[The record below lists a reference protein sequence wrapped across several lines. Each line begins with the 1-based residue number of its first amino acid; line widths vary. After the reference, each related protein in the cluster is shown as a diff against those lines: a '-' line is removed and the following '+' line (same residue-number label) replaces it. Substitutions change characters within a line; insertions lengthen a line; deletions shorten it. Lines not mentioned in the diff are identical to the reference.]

1 MRLKNTQRIYRLS
14 TKARSE
20 GIHTPSINTEGDKT
34 LSIVTTKRSAL
45 TKAVTLFALAGL
57 SVIVQP
63 AAATFAAPDNA
74 TGDTPAT
81 APARTGND
89 ITGNDGGT
97 STATGG
103 IQIDNVS
110 ATREYDKPSVGSA
123 VKLHVDYSGKKVAQG
138 ATFSVTLGEGLKIP
152 AGLTKV
158 PLKATTLDGSHEE
171 TIGECNVT
179 DNGINC
185 EITADIAATLGGNGD
200 LKAAYVNLSV
210 AVDSS
215 AVGKKSVDI
224 TVAGTT
230 YTVSMGKGVI
240 GEGYDKNPGKSAYSD
255 GMENGLHRHR
265 GWIWT
270 GELAGGTAVT
280 ITDNGADVL
289 ASKAYCTA
297 NGSWAKQDEIL
308 ADNNKLSADK
318 HTITFT
324 TPAAG
329 DKVNCRVAF
338 KNLTEGLFLHN
349 EATINGVTF
358 IAENTWRAKG
368 GSGGSTDEDAK
379 PVTPEPTPTPT
390 PTPDPTPEP
399 TPDPTPEPSEP
410 PAPTPEPSEPPAP
423 TPEPSTPPVTP
434 DPEPPAPTPDPTP
447 EAPKPDPKPEPT
459 PEPSEPPAPMPAPTP
474 DAPKPDP
481 KPTPEQP
488 TPDPKPEPSTPPV
501 TPDPEPSVPPVS
513 PDPKPSTPPVTP
525 TPDPSEPPAT
535 PEPKPTTPVTPNT
548 PSTPDTP
555 PVTPKAPTP
564 SAPASNGGGTLAK
577 TGADAGLIAGAGVL
591 AVAGGAL
598 LVARRRQNKN

>member
-20 GIHTPSINTEGDKT
+20 GVPTPSINTEGDKT

-63 AAATFAAPDNA
+63 AAATFAAPDA

-81 APARTGND
+81 APSRTGND

-158 PLKATTLDGSHEE
+158 PLKATTLDGSREE
-171 TIGECNVT
+171 TIGECTVT
-179 DNGINC
+179 NSGLDC

-200 LKAAYVNLSV
+200 LKAAYVDFS
-210 AVDSS
+210 ATIDSS
-215 AVGKKSVDI
+215 ATGKKTVDI

-230 YTVSMGKGVI
+230 YTVSMGDGVI
-240 GEGYDKNPGKSAYSD
+240 GEGYDKNPGKAMYSD
-255 GMENGLHRHR
+255 GTENGLHRHR
-265 GWIWT
+265 GWLWT
-270 GELAGGTAVT
+270 GELPGGTEVT

-297 NGSWAKQDEIL
+297 NHSWAKKDEIV
-308 ADNNKLSADK
+308 AENNKLSADK

-324 TPAAG
+324 VPAG
-329 DKVNCRVAF
+329 DNINCRVAL
-338 KNLTEGLFLHN
+338 KKLTEGLYAHN
-349 EATINGVTF
+349 EATINGATF
-358 IAENTWRAKG
+358 TAENTWRAKG
-368 GSGGSTDEDAK
+368 SSGGSTDEDAK
-379 PVTPEPTPTPT
+379 PVTPTPT

-410 PAPTPEPSEPPAP
+410 PAPTP
-423 TPEPSTPPVTP
+423 
-434 DPEPPAPTPDPTP
+434 
-447 EAPKPDPKPEPT
+447 
-459 PEPSEPPAPMPAPTP
+459 APTP

-488 TPDPKPEPSTPPV
+488 TPDPK
-501 TPDPEPSVPPVS
+501 
-513 PDPKPSTPPVTP
+513 
-525 TPDPSEPPAT
+525 
-535 PEPKPTTPVTPNT
+535 NT

-564 SAPASNGGGTLAK
+564 SAPASNGSGSLAK